1 MAIVLPI
8 LTTFNSAGINSA
20 SSALAGLGAS
30 LKKAGLAAAAAAV
43 GVKALGA
50 SVNFLS
56 ESVNAARDLNR
67 NLYALDTVFGDL
79 SERMTTFTKNADTMG
94 MSQNQAAKT
103 ATFLGSVLKQA
114 GFSMEDTATQTEK
127 LTMLAQDLAT
137 TYGYDTSEALTAMT
151 ALFRGE
157 YDPIEKFGVALK
169 QNEVNALLAA
179 KGMGDLTGQAL
190 LNAQQQV
197 RLEQLFKR
205 SADAQG
211 AYAAQSDTL
220 FGVQTRLNASFENL
234 QATVGQAL
242 VPTITEFTKS
252 FIPLVNG
259 LGPDATTAVQGI
271 ADVMKTLEPL
281 LKPLAQII
289 GIVLDLVG
297 RLLTALA
304 PVINLIAA
312 VAAVVLELA
321 ADLLTHLAAG
331 LIAISDLFVKFADS
345 LNLGDGAGMVMKF
358 IGDFIN
364 GSKILKPLLGWIVT
378 TFERINDIASGTTT
392 EATDETSKLIR
403 QRLERLGAIGGATT
417 TPDPNTPGAKTKAK
431 NYIKD
436 FYDSLMDENR
446 KRMASIRLQNAGV
459 SAGLAESIVGS
470 GEGWNKVYQSIISGG
485 SAAVKKVQALFNTTK
500 AGLKELEE
508 LAKTPLGE
516 LTKSLEEEA
525 KKQSARGILG
535 GMGLSGGAVEAII
548 GSGEDW
554 NKVFSAIVAGGKA
567 AASSFQA
574 LFNTTADGLSETKK
588 IADELLRINKEY
600 DDAVADANKTYTDA
614 VTSAQKEYSDA
625 LADAIK
631 KQQELADS
639 FNKSMN
645 NVLVS
650 VRQLGQAKEDL
661 GAFESEVVDAFKS
674 INDQLADGLDSG
686 AITKASY
693 DALKKYAEQEMV
705 VLRSIAKNR
714 DELAKKKSLV
724 EALFADVKSALVGSL
739 NVTNLLSS
747 QSSTVTE
754 TVTKLVNGITITTS
768 RTLQAAQQGSAIVEN
783 FRKIVDGTK
792 KFVSNLRVLRD
803 AGLNSELFGQ
813 ILQAGAEAGGA
824 TAQALVDGGPST
836 ISEMNSLYKELGDVS
851 AGLAEET
858 AQKLYGDGL
867 DLSNG
872 ILAGIASADQQF
884 KDAGTA
890 LAKTFSDT
898 FAQFTA
904 DATKTAMLAAID
916 AVKVALQAILDDA
929 MAKAK
934 EALRIALEAAAAAK
948 ASATAAITPPA
959 PVVVPT
965 LTPPPVDNTGD
976 FVLVR
981 PGAAGSLGFKGG
993 TSLVD
998 GGTTVNL
1005 TVNAG
1010 LGTNG
1015 AVLGGQIVDL
1025 IKKYEK
1031 TSGAVFA

>member
-8 LTTFNSAGINSA
+8 LTTFNSAGINAA
-20 SSALAGLGAS
+20 SSALGVLGAS
-30 LKKAGLAAAAAAV
+30 LKRAGLAAAAGAV
-43 GVKALGA
+43 GFKAINE
-50 SVNFLS
+50 SIQFVN
-56 ESVNAARDLNR
+56 ESINAARDLDR
-67 NLYALDTVFGDL
+67 NMFALKTVFTEVND
-79 SERMTTFTKNADTMG
+79 EMAQFVKNADQMG
-94 MSQNQAAKT
+94 LSQNQAAKT
-103 ATFLGSVLKQA
+103 STFLGSVLKQA
-114 GFSMEDTATQTEK
+114 GFSQEEAADKTQK
-127 LTMLAQDLAT
+127 LTSLAQDLAT
-137 TYGYDTSEALTAMT
+137 VYQYDVSEALTAMT

-169 QNEVNALLAA
+169 QDEVNALLAA
-179 KGMGDLTGQAL
+179 KGLGELTGQAK
-190 LNAQQQV
+190 LNAQQQI
-197 RLEQLFKR
+197 RIEQLMIR
-205 SADAQG
+205 SSDALG
-211 AYAAQSDTL
+211 AYQAQSQTL
-220 FGVQTRLNASFENL
+220 YGVQTKLNASFLNL
-234 QATVGQAL
+234 QSTLGSVL
-242 VPTITEFTKS
+242 TPIITQFTKS
-252 FIPLVNG
+252 LIPLVNG
-259 LGPDATTAVQGI
+259 LGPDGI
-271 ADVMKTLEPL
+271 VAFEGLGDVMRTLEPL
-281 LKPLAQII
+281 LKPIASIFGSLLNIF
-289 GIVLDLVG
+289 GK
-297 RLLTALA
+297 LLTALA
-304 PVINLIAA
+304 PVVNIIAA
-312 VAAVVLELA
+312 ILVVALELL
-321 ADLLTHLAAG
+321 ADLLEHVVNGLDGLAE
-331 LIAISDLFVKFADS
+331 IFEQ
-345 LNLGDGAGMVMKF
+345 LGYVV
-358 IGDFIN
+358 N
-364 GSKILKPLLGWIVT
+364 GSFGSGVTEWIDSMLRSIPVLNRILSPVLDIIK
-378 TFERINDIASGTTT
+378 RIWQVATNTQP
-392 EATDETSKLIR
+392 EKTDETSRLTR
-403 QRLERLGAIGGATT
+403 RRLESLGAFSPVPVVGDGT
-417 TPDPNTPGAKTKAK
+417 DGAKTKAT

-459 SAGLAESIVGS
+459 SQGLIESIVGS
-470 GEGWNKVYQSIISGG
+470 GEGWQKVYQSIISGG

-554 NKVFSAIVAGGKA
+554 NKVFTAIVAGGKA

-929 MAKAK
+929 MTKAK
-934 EALRIALEAAAAAK
+934 EALRIALEAASAAK
-948 ASATAAITPPA
+948 AGATAVVVPPPVVA
-959 PVVVPT
+959 PVVPT
-965 LTPPPVDNTGD
+965 PEVGNTD
-976 FVLVR
+976 DYVLVR
-981 PGAAGSLGFKGG
+981 PGGAGSLGFRGG

-1031 TSGAVFA
+1031 TSGAVAFA

>member
-8 LTTFNSAGINSA
+8 LTTFNAAGINAA
-20 SSALAGLGAS
+20 SSALGALGAS
-30 LKKAGLAAAAAAV
+30 LKKAGLAAAGAAV
-43 GVKALGA
+43 GIKAIGS
-50 SVNFLS
+50 SVQFLS

-79 SERMTTFTKNADTMG
+79 SERMTKFTKNADTMG

-137 TYGYDTSEALTAMT
+137 TFGYDTSEALTAMT

-179 KGMGDLTGQAL
+179 KGMGNLTGQAL

-197 RLEQLFKR
+197 RLEQLYKR

-242 VPTITEFTKS
+242 VPTITSFTDS
-252 FIPLVNG
+252 LIPLVNG
-259 LGPDATTAVQGI
+259 VGPDATTFVEGLGDI
-271 ADVMKTLEPL
+271 MKTLEPIM
-281 LKPLAQII
+281 KPLAQII
-289 GIVLDLVG
+289 GILLDFAG

-304 PVINLIAA
+304 PVINLLAA
-312 VAAVVLELA
+312 LITVVLELA
-321 ADLLTHLAAG
+321 ADLLEHLAAG
-331 LIAISDLFVKFADS
+331 LIAISDLFVKFAEA
-345 LNLGDGAGMVMKF
+345 LNLGDAGGSILEF
-358 IGDFIN
+358 IGDFIQQSN
-364 GSKILKPLLGWIVT
+364 ILRPLLGWLVT
-378 TFERINDIASGTTT
+378 AFERISQISSGTTPS
-392 EATDETSKLIR
+392 ATDETSKLIR
-403 QRLERLGAIGGATT
+403 QRLERLGAIGGAASVPGT
-417 TPDPNTPGAKTKAK
+417 DPGSAAKKATDYVK
-431 NYIKD
+431 E
-436 FYDSLMDENR
+436 FYDKLIDENR
-446 KRMASIRLQNAGV
+446 KRMASIRLSNAGASTALV
-459 SAGLAESIVGS
+459 ESIVGS
-470 GEGWNKVYQSIISGG
+470 GEGWYKVYQNIISGG
-485 SAAVKKVQALFNTTK
+485 SAAIKKVQALFNTTK
-500 AGLKELEE
+500 AGVKELEE

-525 KKQSARGILG
+525 KKQAARVTLG

-554 NKVFSAIVAGGKA
+554 DKVFSAIVAGGSA
-567 AASSFQA
+567 AAKTFQE
-574 LFNTTADGLSETKK
+574 LFNQTGEGLSETKK
-588 IADELLRINKEY
+588 QAADLLAIAKEY
-600 DDAVADANKTYTDA
+600 DAAVADANKTYTDEVA
-614 VTSAQKEYSDA
+614 RANKEYSDA

-639 FNKSMN
+639 FVKSMN
-645 NVLVS
+645 GVLVS
-650 VRQLGQAKEDL
+650 VRELGKAKEDI

-674 INDQLADGLDSG
+674 VNDQLQEGLDSG

-693 DALKKYAEQEMV
+693 DSLKKYADQEAT

-724 EALFADVKSALVGSL
+724 EALFADVKAALVGSL
-739 NVTNLLSS
+739 NITNLLSS
-747 QSSTVTE
+747 QSETVTE
-754 TVTKLVNGITITTS
+754 SVTKLVNGITITTT
-768 RTLQAAQQGSAIVEN
+768 RTLQAAQQGSAIVDN
-783 FRKIVDGTK
+783 FRKIVDSTK
-792 KFVSNLRVLRD
+792 KFVANLRILRD
-803 AGLNSELFGQ
+803 AGLNSDLFSQ
-813 ILQAGAEAGGA
+813 ILKAGAEAGGA
-824 TAQALVDGGPST
+824 TAAALVEGGPAT
-836 ISEMNSLYKELGDVS
+836 ISEINGLYQELGDVS
-851 AGLAEET
+851 ASLAEET

-872 ILAGIASADQQF
+872 ILAGIQSADQAF

-904 DATKTAMLAAID
+904 DATKTAMFAAID
-916 AVKVALQAILDDA
+916 AVKAALQVILDDA
-929 MAKAK
+929 MTKAK
-934 EALRIALEAAAAAK
+934 EALRIALEAATAAK
-948 ASATAAITPPA
+948 ATATAAITPT
-959 PVVVPT
+959 PVV
-965 LTPPPVDNTGD
+965 TPPVVTPPVVDNTGD
-976 FVLVR
+976 FVLVGR
-981 PGAAGSLGFKGG
+981 GAGALGFKGG

-1010 LGTNG
+1010 LGTDG
-1015 AVLGGQIVDL
+1015 AVLGGQIVNL

-1031 TSGAVFA
+1031 TSGTVFA

>member
-43 GVKALGA
+43 GVKAISGA
-50 SVNFLS
+50 VNFLS

-94 MSQNQAAKT
+94 MSQSQAAQT

-179 KGMGDLTGQAL
+179 KGMGNLTGQAL

-197 RLEQLFKR
+197 RLEQLYKR

-211 AYAAQSDTL
+211 AYLAQSDTL
-220 FGVQTRLNASFENL
+220 YGVQTRLNASFENL
-234 QATVGQAL
+234 KATVGQAL
-242 VPTITEFTKS
+242 VPVIKDFTKS

-259 LGPDATTAVQGI
+259 VGPDAVTAVTGI

-281 LKPLAQII
+281 LRPLGQII

-331 LIAISDLFVKFADS
+331 LIAISDLFVKFAES
-345 LNLGDGAGMVMKF
+345 LNLGDGAGMVLKF

-392 EATDETSKLIR
+392 EGTDETSRLIYR
-403 QRLERLGAIGGATT
+403 RLERLGAFDTP
-417 TPDPNTPGAKTKAK
+417 PDPDPKEPKEKAK

-459 SAGLAESIVGS
+459 SEALVESIVGS
-470 GEGWNKVYQSIISGG
+470 GEGWYKVYQSIISGG

-554 NKVFSAIVAGGKA
+554 NKVFTAIVAGGKA

-600 DDAVADANKTYTDA
+600 DEAVADANKTYTDA
-614 VTSAQKEYSDA
+614 VTSAQKEYSNA

-724 EALFADVKSALVGSL
+724 EALFADVKAALVGSL
-739 NVTNLLSS
+739 NITNLLST
-747 QSSTVTE
+747 QTQMITE
-754 TVTKLVNGITITTS
+754 SVSKVVNGITITTT
-768 RTLQAAQQGSAIVEN
+768 RTLQVAQQGSAIIEN

-792 KFVSNLRVLRD
+792 KFVSNLRTLRD
-803 AGLNSELFGQ
+803 AGLNSELFDQ
-813 ILQAGAEAGGA
+813 ILKAGAEAGGA
-824 TAQALVDGGPST
+824 TAQALVDGGPAT

-916 AVKVALQAILDDA
+916 VVKIALQAILDDA
-929 MAKAK
+929 MTKAK

-948 ASATAAITPPA
+948 ASATAVVVPPPVVA
-959 PVVVPT
+959 PVVPT
-965 LTPPPVDNTGD
+965 PEVGNTGD
-976 FVLVR
+976 YVLVQ
-981 PGAAGSLGFKGG
+981 PGGAGSLGFKGG

-1015 AVLGGQIVDL
+1015 AELGGQIVNL